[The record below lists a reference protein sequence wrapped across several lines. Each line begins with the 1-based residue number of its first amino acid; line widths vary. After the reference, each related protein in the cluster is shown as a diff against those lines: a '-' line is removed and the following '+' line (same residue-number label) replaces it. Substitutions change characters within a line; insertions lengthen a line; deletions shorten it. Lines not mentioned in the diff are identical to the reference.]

1 MIAIKYFCKRIIEIG
16 KHEMRTFDWILIF
29 TIILTFTITS
39 DTSQSMVMADC
50 LETLQKTASM
60 PQEWSEWL

>member
-1 MIAIKYFCKRIIEIG
+1 MHVMHA
-16 KHEMRTFDWILIF
+16 FDWILIF
-29 TIILTFTITS
+29 NIILTFTITS
-39 DTSQSMVMADC
+39 DTSLLMVMVDC